1 MCPLS
6 ALFFVP
12 DALKMLAANCLPVQL
27 VFRLDTM
34 TDVRSETTQVLTNI
48 KVRFWYSRR
57 NLLSDKR

>member
-1 MCPLS
+1 M
-6 ALFFVP
+6 P

-34 TDVRSETTQVLTNI
+34 TDVRSETTQMLTNI